1 VSSYASCPPPV
12 SPARYAIEDVAAA
25 AYDRVAL
32 LLLGTPVS
40 LNFEAPVE
48 PDPTATMATA
58 FLLD

>member
-1 VSSYASCPPPV
+1 V